1 MFDFGDEF
9 ILDNNRIPWLIWIQI
24 LVMFLLTFII
34 LFTYF
39 VLDSSPSNSL
49 STVSPTLEN
58 PSSCSGR
65 TQVGGNHG
73 KEMATTTSCQ
83 TRHVENNSERDGN
96 SSKDLSPSPVTR
108 RFFHPCTYFDFAKQA
123 FLKCLGLGS
132 GSNEHEHEN

>member
-65 TQVGGNHG
+65 TQMFVSLGWWKSWEGNG
-73 KEMATTTSCQ
+73 YY
-83 TRHVENNSERDGN
+83 N
-96 SSKDLSPSPVTR
+96 
-108 RFFHPCTYFDFAKQA
+108 
-123 FLKCLGLGS
+123 
-132 GSNEHEHEN
+132 